1 MRNEPDQLRGRVNP
15 RILSV
20 PAEENK
26 VNCCATSGTN
36 KYFSGRAGTFKK
48 KFRRRGLDKPS
59 RLISDALTRE
69 GIQEKTLLDIGCGA
83 GGLHLTLLQ
92 RGARSAQGVEIAE
105 GMLEAARSL
114 ATQLGLADKVMYIQG
129 DFVRM
134 NGGISQADVV
144 ILDKVVCCYPEYEEL
159 IAKSADKAADLYAV
173 SFPRDAVIPKLGFR
187 GIAWLGDMLKW
198 SFHPYYHNPAAI
210 GAAIQKRG
218 FREVYSGWTALW
230 SVKVFRR
237 ESTEMR

>member
-1 MRNEPDQLRGRVNP
+1 M
-15 RILSV
+15 
-20 PAEENK
+20 
-26 VNCCATSGTN
+26 NCCATSGTN
-36 KYFSGRAGTFKK
+36 KYFSGRAGTFEK

-173 SFPRDAVIPKLGFR
+173 SFPRDAVIPKLGFG
-187 GIAWLGDMLKW
+187 GIAWLGDLLKW
-198 SFHPYYHNPAAI
+198 SFHPYYHSPAAI